1 MTRKQKMKH
10 RNVALRFT
18 STTGMMG
25 NMNKQSKKDTWTEKK
40 KIAEPENKK
49 EEEIEKNEEITM
61 VEFQLEDNET
71 KSWSSWESR
80 Q

>member
-1 MTRKQKMKH
+1 
-10 RNVALRFT
+10 
-18 STTGMMG
+18 
-25 NMNKQSKKDTWTEKK
+25 MNKQSKKDTWTEKK

-61 VEFQLEDNET
+61 VEFQLEDNEP
-71 KSWSSWESR
+71 KSWSSWENR